1 MSKTGQKPIPVPAG
15 VTVTVSG
22 DKLSV
27 KGPKGELTQKLP
39 ATVKAVVEGANVR
52 VSRTADLPQ
61 NKADHGTVRSIVANM
76 VEGVVKGYT
85 RELEIEGVGFKAAI
99 QGQKLEISLGF
110 PSPVT
115 YMVPD
120 GVKVT
125 VEAGTRMVVTGTDKQ
140 KVGDAAARIRAFFP
154 AEPYKGKGLRYKG
167 ERIRRKVGKTVA

>member
-15 VTVTVSG
+15 VTVTVAG

-27 KGPKGELTQKLP
+27 KGPKGELAHELP
-39 ATVKAVVEGANVR
+39 ATVKAVVEGGNVR
-52 VSRTADLPQ
+52 VTRTGDMPQ

-85 RELEIEGVGFKAAI
+85 RELEIEGVGFKAAV
-99 QGQKLEISLGF
+99 QGQKVELSLGF
-110 PSPVT
+110 PSPVSYT
-115 YMVPD
+115 VPD

-125 VEAGTRMVVTGTDKQ
+125 VDAGTRLTVTGTDKQ
-140 KVGDAAARIRAFFP
+140 KVGDAAARLRSFFP